1 MDFARRARHKPGMAL
16 DLRKADWLT
25 ATRVRAYLWILAL
38 LNLGTLAALLASARQ
53 GVDRNGFLLG
63 TDFLSF
69 WTVGRMLQG
78 DANPYDQAAHIAA
91 QQAYFTQADAF
102 TAFFYPPAFLPFC
115 YPLGWLPYF
124 PALAVWLVA
133 TGALF
138 AFALTRWL
146 RAYPLPA
153 SWWLLL
159 AAFPAT
165 VIEIT
170 HGQTAFLSAGLLTLG
185 MLCAGP
191 RPFLAGALFGL
202 ATLKPQFGLLMPVVL
217 LLTGQWRVGVAAV
230 VTAMALGGLS
240 AALFGT
246 QVWPDWYALTQA
258 AQSAMDAGTVGYAK
272 MVSPFAGLMLL
283 GIPQPISYIGHTAV
297 GLTVAVMLAMAAR
310 HRRRYTPE
318 LGALA
323 LAGAVLVSPFVL
335 DYDMLLLMPAMI
347 VVVWQGLSDGFRAWE
362 KLAVFLAFAAPAFAR
377 PLGLSLHLPIMP
389 EIAFFLFWVLWR
401 RVRAAPLESIH
412 HA

>member
-1 MDFARRARHKPGMAL
+1 MHKPAMGL

-38 LNLGTLAALLASARQ
+38 LNVGTACALIVSARG

-69 WTVGRMLQG
+69 WTVGRMLQVHA
-78 DANPYDQAAHIAA
+78 DPYDQAAHIAA

-102 TAFFYPPAFLPFC
+102 TAFFYPPGFLPFC

-124 PALAVWLVA
+124 PALATWLLV

-138 AFALTRWL
+138 AFSLVRWL
-146 RAYPLPA
+146 RAYPIGVA
-153 SWWLLL
+153 WWLLL
-159 AAFPAT
+159 IAFPAT

-170 HGQTAFLSAGLLTLG
+170 HGQTAFLSSGLLTLG
-185 MLCAGP
+185 ILWAGP
-191 RPFLAGALFGL
+191 RPFVAGALFGL
-202 ATLKPQFGLLMPVVL
+202 ATLKPQFGMLLPVVL
-217 LLTGQWRVGVAAV
+217 LLTGKWRVGVAAV
-230 VTAMALGGLS
+230 LSAMALGGLS
-240 AALFGT
+240 AALFGA
-246 QVWPDWYALTQA
+246 QVWPDWYVLTQA
-258 AQSAMDAGTVGYAK
+258 AQSAMDGGTVGYAK

-283 GIPQPISYIGHTAV
+283 GTPQSLSYIGHAAV
-297 GLTVAVMLAMAAR
+297 ALTVAAMLAAAAR
-310 HRRRYTPE
+310 RRRYTPE

-323 LAGAVLVSPFVL
+323 LAGAGLVSPFVL

-347 VVVWQGLSDGFRAWE
+347 VLVSLGSAEGFRPWE

-377 PLGLSLHLPIMP
+377 PLGMSLHLPIMP

-401 RVRAAPLESIH
+401 RVRAAPFERPIH
-412 HA
+412 A